1 VVGDKAIKSG
11 NQIPDGYEEMAQ
23 VTYPQCDEEY
33 MIVHQTP
40 FKEQRRA
47 DKQSENLKNIL
58 AGGHVDSK
66 HNEHIDSFADL
77 EEE

>member
-1 VVGDKAIKSG
+1 MVGDKAIKSG

-23 VTYPQCDEEY
+23 VACPQCDEEY
-33 MIVHQTP
+33 MIAHQTP
-40 FKEQRRA
+40 FKDQMRA
-47 DKQSENLKNIL
+47 DKQSENLESIL
-58 AGGHVDSK
+58 AGDHVDSK